1 MKKRIL
7 IVDDTEINRRLAAAL
22 LKRDGWDTAEAQD
35 GQSGLAILSSE
46 TFDAVLLDISMPGLN
61 GEDVC
66 RLIRNTPALTHLP
79 VIAYTAHAMPEEKD
93 QILACGFDALLI
105 KPISAASLAAALAAV
120 LPGPTITAI
129 ATEPET

>member
-22 LKRDGWDTAEAQD
+22 LKRDGWDTTEAHD
-35 GQSGLAILSSE
+35 GQSGLAILASE
-46 TFDAVLLDISMPGLN
+46 SFDAVLLDISMPGLN

-66 RLIRNTPALTHLP
+66 RLIRSTPALKHLP

-93 QILACGFDALLI
+93 QILACGFDTLLI

-120 LPGPTITAI
+120 LPGPIITVT
-129 ATEPET
+129 ATEPGS